1 MTDEPELDFTR
12 THARRDDPVTSHEA
26 AKLSAIRAGSTKH
39 KILKALTGV
48 FEPPLTF
55 EAVAYYAQISEG
67 SAWKRLSDLKREGRV
82 AVADED
88 GTTRAGARCSR
99 YVITELGRGCII
111 GNGG

>member
-12 THARRDDPVTSHEA
+12 THARRNDPVTSHEA
-26 AKLSAIRAGSTKH
+26 AKLAAVRAGSTKH
-39 KILKALTGV
+39 QILKALTGV

-55 EAVAYYAQISEG
+55 EAVAYYAKISEG

-82 AVADED
+82 TVVDEN

-99 YVITELGRGCII
+99 YMITELGRESIDG
-111 GNGG
+111 